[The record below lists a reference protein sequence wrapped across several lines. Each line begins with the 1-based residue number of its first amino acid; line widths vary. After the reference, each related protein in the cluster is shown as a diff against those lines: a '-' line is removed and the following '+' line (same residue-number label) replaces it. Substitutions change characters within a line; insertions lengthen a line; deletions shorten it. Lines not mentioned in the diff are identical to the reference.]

1 MLRLRKL
8 YTEPKLI
15 EPIEFKDGINL
26 ILGVEDNSSDKTN
39 GVGKSLCIE
48 FINFALLKQKSQ
60 SRVSRIPDGVFP
72 SETYVCLDIEIFD
85 QQFTIQRSLADAE
98 TPKFIGQDK
107 VIEFSKLEDARAFLR
122 EKLFGS
128 ELANTPSFRSMMG
141 PLIRD
146 ERSEF
151 KSLISCYDT
160 DQRVPDDYSPHMYTL
175 GLNIETYLK
184 IRAAIVLIDGI
195 GKDIK
200 KIKDNVLLLRQK
212 DIKDARSDLNEL
224 DSEVASINR
233 SIEALENITGYEAI
247 KDDIVKL
254 EDQLETIRREK
265 LLLSQKLSRT
275 KLITSGQPLERD
287 EIEEF
292 YSQISERLG
301 ELIVHDLD
309 QVLAF
314 QDKVNGFQNQL
325 IREQRDQLENEI
337 SYLNRQVSE
346 LDKQYQSKLVVLDQS
361 GALKNLKQTYAA
373 FQTKVDEASQLKA
386 FISKFDELEIQKQ
399 AVRSHKETE
408 LLQLQS
414 DILNHKMEIESF
426 EKTILQIHEYV
437 QGNRRASFDV
447 RQSNRK
453 QVLEISLRI
462 DDDGSHSVER
472 EKVFIYDLALLVNE
486 FTSSRHPGILVHDN
500 IFDVDQDTLMKN
512 IQYLVAKANFSA
524 NQQYLLTLNADRLD
538 ESTRAK
544 IVPFVR
550 QQFTKQN
557 RFLNV
562 QYQEQKK

>member
-15 EPIEFKDGINL
+15 EPVEFEDGINL
-26 ILGVEDNSSDKTN
+26 ILGVEDDSSDKTN

-48 FINFALLKQKSQ
+48 FINFALLKQKSK
-60 SRVSRIPDGVFP
+60 SRVSRIPQAIFP
-72 SETYVCLDIEIFD
+72 PETKVCLDIEVFG
-85 QQFTIQRSLADAE
+85 QEFTIKRSLAAAE
-98 TPKFIGQDK
+98 TPTFIGRDS
-107 VIEFSKLEDARAFLR
+107 VIEFSKLEDATAFLR
-122 EKLFGS
+122 EKLFGA
-128 ELANTPSFRSMMG
+128 ELTNTPSFRAMMG

-160 DQRVPDDYSPHMYTL
+160 DQRVPDDYSPHMYIL
-175 GLNIETYLK
+175 GLDIETYLNV
-184 IRAAIVLIDGI
+184 RAAIVRIDGI
-195 GKDIK
+195 GKEIR

-233 SIEALENITGYEAI
+233 SIEALENIAGYEAI
-247 KDDIVKL
+247 KDDIVEL
-254 EDQLETIRREK
+254 EGQLETIRREK
-265 LLLSQKLSRT
+265 LLLSQKLSKT
-275 KLITSGQPLERD
+275 KYITSGQPLEH
-287 EIEEF
+287 EEVEEF

-301 ELIVHDLD
+301 ELIVHDLN

-314 QDKVNGFQNQL
+314 QDKVHAFQNQL
-325 IREQRDQLENEI
+325 IREQRHQLENEI
-337 SYLNRQVSE
+337 ASLNNQVSE
-346 LDKQYQSKLVVLDQS
+346 LDKQYKSKLLVLDQS

-373 FQTKVDEASQLKA
+373 FQAKVDEASQLKA
-386 FISKFDELEIQKQ
+386 FISKYDELEIRKQ
-399 AVRSHKETE
+399 AERSHKETE

-414 DILNHKMEIESF
+414 DILNHKTEIESF
-426 EKTILQIHEYV
+426 EKTILQIHEFV
-437 QGNRRASFDV
+437 QGNRRASFEI
-447 RQSNRK
+447 RHSNNK
-453 QVLEISLRI
+453 QVLEVSLRI

-486 FTSSRHPGILVHDN
+486 FTSSRHPGILIHDN

-512 IQYLVAKANFSA
+512 IQYLVSKANFSA
-524 NQQYLLTLNADRLD
+524 HQQYVLTLNADRLD
-538 ESTRAK
+538 ESTRTK
-544 IVPFVR
+544 IAPFVR
-550 QQFTKQN
+550 QKFTKKN